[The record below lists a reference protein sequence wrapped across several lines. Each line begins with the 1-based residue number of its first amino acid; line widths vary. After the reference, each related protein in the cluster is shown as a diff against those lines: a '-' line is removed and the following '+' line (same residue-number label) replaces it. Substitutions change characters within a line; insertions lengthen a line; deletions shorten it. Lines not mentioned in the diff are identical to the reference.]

1 MTGENGRV
9 DFGLSDRVV
18 LVTGGTRGL
27 GYAMCESLLAEG
39 ARVALCS
46 RDAAGCR
53 DAASSLGP
61 RATGFCA
68 DVSEPGRAARLVDEI
83 VDRLGRLDAVVN
95 NAGRFGG
102 GRAVEATDESY
113 REGFDT
119 KVLGALGLVRAALP
133 HLRGSNQAR
142 VVNVSGISANR
153 VLNGAVVTAVANA
166 AMLSLT
172 AYLANELIA
181 DGVNVCGVLPGYV
194 LTPPWRERT
203 QAVADA
209 EDVDF
214 ETAKQIVLDRQ
225 GLGHARWGE
234 AREVADVVT
243 FLLSKQASFMNGT
256 VFRIDGGQFP
266 TVRY

>member
-1 MTGENGRV
+1 M
-9 DFGLSDRVV
+9 
-18 LVTGGTRGL
+18 
-27 GYAMCESLLAEG
+27 
-39 ARVALCS
+39 
-46 RDAAGCR
+46 
-53 DAASSLGP
+53 
-61 RATGFCA
+61 
-68 DVSEPGRAARLVDEI
+68 
-83 VDRLGRLDAVVN
+83 
-95 NAGRFGG
+95 
-102 GRAVEATDESY
+102 
-113 REGFDT
+113 
-119 KVLGALGLVRAALP
+119 
-133 HLRGSNQAR
+133 
-142 VVNVSGISANR
+142 
-153 VLNGAVVTAVANA
+153 
-166 AMLSLT
+166 
-172 AYLANELIA
+172 
-181 DGVNVCGVLPGYV
+181 PGYV

>member
-1 MTGENGRV
+1 M
-9 DFGLSDRVV
+9 DLGLSDRVV

-39 ARVALCS
+39 ARVALSS
-46 RDAAGCR
+46 RDAADCR
-53 DAASSLGP
+53 QAASSLGSG
-61 RATGFCA
+61 ATGFCA
-68 DVSEPGRAARLVDEI
+68 DVSEPGTAARLVAEI
-83 VDRLGRLDAVVN
+83 VDQLGRLDAVVN

-102 GRAVEATDESY
+102 GRAVDATTESY
-113 REGFDT
+113 REGIDT
-119 KVLGALGLVRAALP
+119 KVIGPLDLVRAALP
-133 HLRGSNQAR
+133 HLRSSDQAR
-142 VVNVSGISANR
+142 VVNVSGISANK

-181 DGVNVCGVLPGYV
+181 DGVNVCGVVPGYV

-209 EDVDF
+209 EGVDF

-234 AREVADVVT
+234 AHEIGDVVT
-243 FLLSKQASFMNGT
+243 FLLSKQASFLNGT
-256 VFRIDGGQFP
+256 VFRIDGGQLP

>member
-1 MTGENGRV
+1 
-9 DFGLSDRVV
+9 VV
-18 LVTGGTRGL
+18 
-27 GYAMCESLLAEG
+27 
-39 ARVALCS
+39 
-46 RDAAGCR
+46 
-53 DAASSLGP
+53 GP
-61 RATGFCA
+61 
-68 DVSEPGRAARLVDEI
+68 
-83 VDRLGRLDAVVN
+83 
-95 NAGRFGG
+95 
-102 GRAVEATDESY
+102 
-113 REGFDT
+113 
-119 KVLGALGLVRAALP
+119 LGLVRAALP

-153 VLNGAVVTAVANA
+153 MLNGAVVTAVANA
-166 AMLSLT
+166 AMLALT
-172 AYLANELIA
+172 AYLCERVDRRRGQRVRGHAWLR
-181 DGVNVCGVLPGYV
+181 PH
-194 LTPPWRERT
+194 PPWRERT

-266 TVRY
+266 HRQVLSLAAGRRGRVSWPMVRGVTDAWP

>member
-1 MTGENGRV
+1 M
-9 DFGLSDRVV
+9 DFGLRDRVV

-39 ARVALCS
+39 AHVALCS
-46 RDAAGCR
+46 RDDASCR
-53 DAASSLGP
+53 QAAASLG
-61 RATGFCA
+61 AGAFGFCA
-68 DVSEPGRAARLVDEI
+68 DVSEPGSPARLVGEI
-83 VDRLGRLDAVVN
+83 VDQLGRLDAVVN

-102 GRAVEATDESY
+102 GRTVEATDESY
-113 REGFDT
+113 REGLDT
-119 KVLGALGLVRAALP
+119 KVLGPLDLVRAALP
-133 HLRGSNQAR
+133 HLRESNQAR
-142 VVNVSGISANR
+142 VVNVSGISANK

-181 DGVNVCGVLPGYV
+181 DGVNVCGVVPGYV

-225 GLGHARWGE
+225 GLGHARWGDAHE
-234 AREVADVVT
+234 IGDVVT

>member
-1 MTGENGRV
+1 M
-9 DFGLSDRVV
+9 DLGLSERVV

-46 RDAAGCR
+46 RDAAACR

-61 RATGFCA
+61 GATGFCA
-68 DVSEPGRAARLVDEI
+68 DVSEPGKAARLVGDV
-83 VDRLGRLDAVVN
+83 VDQLGRLDAVVN

-102 GRAVEATDESY
+102 GRAVEATGESY
-113 REGFDT
+113 REGLDT
-119 KVLGALGLVRAALP
+119 KVIGALDLVRAALP

-142 VVNVSGISANR
+142 VVNVSGISANM

-181 DGVNVCGVLPGYV
+181 DGVNVCGVVPGYV

-209 EDVDF
+209 EAVDF
-214 ETAKQIVLDRQ
+214 ETAKQIVLERQ

-234 AREVADVVT
+234 AHEVADVVT

-256 VFRIDGGQFP
+256 VLRIDGGQLP

>member
-1 MTGENGRV
+1 M
-9 DFGLSDRVV
+9 DLGLTERVV

-27 GYAMCESLLAEG
+27 GYAACESLLAEG
-39 ARVALCS
+39 ARVVLCS
-46 RDAAGCR
+46 RDETACR

-61 RATGFCA
+61 GATGFCS
-68 DVSEPGRAARLVDEI
+68 DVSEPGAADELVAA
-83 VDRLGRLDAVVN
+83 VVRRLGRLDAVVN

-102 GRAVEATDESY
+102 GRAVEATNESY
-113 REGFDT
+113 REGIDT
-119 KVLGALGLVRAALP
+119 KVLGPLDLVRAALP
-133 HLRGSNQAR
+133 HLRASDQAR
-142 VVNVSGISANR
+142 VVNVSGVSANK

-172 AYLANELIA
+172 AYLANELIG
-181 DGVNVCGVLPGYV
+181 DEVNVCGVVPGYV

-203 QAVADA
+203 EVVAEA
-209 EDVDF
+209 EEVDF

-234 AREVADVVT
+234 AREIADVVT

-266 TVRY
+266 AVRY